1 MKKLI
6 GETEE
11 SVVVLEFRTER
22 NYFSVCGTEY
32 GGTQYLFT
40 EEQGEERA
48 RDYLEDGELWRM
60 MVENEHTTMGLDDWV
75 DHVLSMDGWEE
86 TLGDIEEIP
95 TKEGEWLYTQHQ
107 SGGQVN
113 MHLKPSDFI
122 KAFIPMSDIETI
134 FKYWSKY
141 HIKDLT
147 EVPTEVIAEMERI
160 FTPET
165 DLSDWR
171 PDVSEL

>member
-11 SVVVLEFRTER
+11 SVVILEFRKNR
-22 NYFSVCGTEY
+22 YFSVCGTEY

-48 RDYLEDGELWRM
+48 QEYLEDGELWRM
-60 MVENEHTTMGLDDWV
+60 SVESESTTQGLDEWIED
-75 DHVLSMDGWEE
+75 VLNIDGWQHVI
-86 TLGDIEEIP
+86 GDVEEIQ
-95 TKEGEWLYTQHQ
+95 TKAGEWLYTTHQ
-107 SGGQVN
+107 SGGQIN

-122 KAFIPMSDIETI
+122 KTFIPMSDIETI
-134 FKYWSKY
+134 FKYWSEY
-141 HIKDLT
+141 HLKDLS
-147 EVPTEVIAEMERI
+147 EVPTEVIAEMERV
-160 FTPET
+160 FTPES
-165 DLSDWR
+165 DLSDWN